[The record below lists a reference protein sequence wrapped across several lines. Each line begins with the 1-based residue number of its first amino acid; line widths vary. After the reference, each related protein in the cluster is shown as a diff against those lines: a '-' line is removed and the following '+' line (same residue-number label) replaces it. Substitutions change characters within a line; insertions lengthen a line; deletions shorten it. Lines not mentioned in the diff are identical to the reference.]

1 MAGSNGGRWMDKIRD
16 IIIEFLVEVYD
27 GPSHQYTWFI
37 NNEPDS
43 GILGTIK
50 KLKPEEASTPIIIN
64 GTTIAAHVEHLRW
77 TLNKTNSLLSGEN
90 PTMNWSESW
99 QIRKVDSTQWV
110 LLIEQ
115 LREEFKTLIRSLS
128 SAYGWASDEQFKE
141 VLALI
146 PHAAYHLGSIRQMNL
161 SLKEDAR

>member
-1 MAGSNGGRWMDKIRD
+1 MEEIRD
-16 IIIEFLVEVYD
+16 IIIEFLVEVYN

-50 KLKPEEASTPIIIN
+50 KLKPVEASTPIIEN
-64 GTTIAAHVEHLRW
+64 GTTIAAHIEHLRW
-77 TLNKTNSLLSGEN
+77 TLNKTNSLLCGEN

-99 QIRKVDSTQWV
+99 QIRQVDSTQWK
-110 LLIEQ
+110 LLIVQ
-115 LREEFKTLIRSLS
+115 LMEEFKTLIRSLS
-128 SAYGWASDEQFKE
+128 SVNSWASDEQLKE

-146 PHAAYHLGSIRQMNL
+146 PHAAYHLGAIRQMNL
-161 SLKEDAR
+161 ILKDDAR

>member
-1 MAGSNGGRWMDKIRD
+1 MSLRGNWMERINDVL
-16 IIIEFLVEVYD
+16 IEFLSEAYD

-37 NNEPDS
+37 NNDTES

-50 KLKPEEASTPIIIN
+50 KLKAEEASTPIIEN

-77 TLNKTNSLLSGEN
+77 SLNKTNSLLYGEN

-99 QIRKVDSTQWV
+99 RVRQVDSEGWMM
-110 LLIEQ
+110 LIEQ
-115 LREEFKTLIRSLS
+115 LRREYNRFVQSLS
-128 SAYGWASDEQFKE
+128 SGVSLASDEHLKD

-146 PHAAYHLGSIRQMNL
+146 PHAAYHLGAIRQMVL
-161 SLKEDAR
+161 SIKR

>member
-1 MAGSNGGRWMDKIRD
+1 MEEIRD
-16 IIIEFLVEVYD
+16 IIIEFLVEVYN

-50 KLKPEEASTPIIIN
+50 KLKPVEASTQIIEN

-77 TLNKTNSLLSGEN
+77 TLDKTNSLLRGEN
-90 PTMNWSESW
+90 PIMNWSESW
-99 QIRKVDSTQWV
+99 QVRKVDSTQWK

-115 LREEFKTLIRSLS
+115 LMEEFKTLIRSLS
-128 SAYGWASDEQFKE
+128 SVNSWASDEQLKE

-146 PHAAYHLGSIRQMNL
+146 PHAAYHLGAIRQMNL
-161 SLKEDAR
+161 ILKEDAR